1 MNLIKNHKMRLKIYQ
16 NIYLSNYST
25 IKIGGKARFFAKP
38 QNLEQFDF
46 TIKFCNS
53 HGLKPFI
60 FGSGANI
67 LFSEKIKDDIFFIS
81 LQDFNDFEMDE
92 EKIIVSAGFP
102 ASLLPFFGLDD
113 LFFLYLLPGTTAAAT
128 YMNVK
133 YDRFELGSFISKILY
148 IDLSDNQI
156 REIEQKDSQFSYKHS
171 IFQEKNNWI
180 ILKIYFD
187 KLKRDRF
194 QVNNNEHYIEI
205 EKSGLNKLKIDD
217 SKLNQRILK
226 NINLFDT
233 DIDKIKLEKI
243 KFLLNRSRK
252 KYSDLNKFYKFFSI
266 KNIFN
271 LLKYKKYL
279 QSELQNIIFQCFSLS
294 DEILLKMKS
303 IEEYRLSKN
312 HFKYPSLGSIFKNN
326 YSFGV
331 ATGALVDKLGLKG
344 TIYKGAQIAPY
355 HGNIIINI
363 KNARSSDVIYLIR
376 LIQEKINKSFGFVP
390 QPEIIIFEEK
400 IF

>member
-1 MNLIKNHKMRLKIYQ
+1 MNLIKNHKIGLKIYQ

-46 TIKFCNS
+46 AIKFCNS

-81 LQDFNDFEMDE
+81 LQNFNDFEIDE

-102 ASLLPFFGLDD
+102 VSLLPFSGLDD
-113 LFFLYLLPGTTAAAT
+113 LYFLYLLPGTIGAAT

-148 IDLSDNQI
+148 IDLSDNEI

-194 QVNNNEHYIEI
+194 QLNNNIPYIEI
-205 EKSGLNKLKIDD
+205 EKFELNKL
-217 SKLNQRILK
+217 
-226 NINLFDT
+226 
-233 DIDKIKLEKI
+233 

-279 QSELQNIIFQCFSLS
+279 QSELQNIIFQCFSLN

-312 HFKYPSLGSIFKNN
+312 HFKYQSLGSIF
-326 YSFGV
+326 
-331 ATGALVDKLGLKG
+331 
-344 TIYKGAQIAPY
+344 
-355 HGNIIINI
+355 
-363 KNARSSDVIYLIR
+363 
-376 LIQEKINKSFGFVP
+376 
-390 QPEIIIFEEK
+390 
-400 IF
+400 